1 MRTRREIRRDIR
13 RMERVVKAASV
24 ADDGPDFVHKRRLL
38 ERLRE
43 ELAGLDASPPAA
55 ALPPAGTGEFTM
67 RRARPVETDADRWR
81 RVVAMRHGVAGA
93 GRNIYAPEADAAR
106 AAKVRNGQE
115 HVTGLVRRSAM
126 RAGDLPPRGR

>member
-43 ELAGLDASPPAA
+43 ELAALDAPPRP

-67 RRARPVETDADRWR
+67 RRARPVNDTDADRWR

-93 GRNIYAPEADAAR
+93 GRNIYAPEADATR

-115 HVTGLVRRSAM
+115 HVTGLIRRSAM
-126 RAGDLPPRGR
+126 RAGGLPSRFR